1 MEKALTINI
10 NGSIFHINED
20 AYIKLKT
27 YLEKLSRHF
36 GTNPDEKE
44 IMQDIESRISELF
57 LQKIKDEN
65 KDIITVVWV
74 NEIISIMGKPE
85 DFEDGENEDKNQ
97 KPSSDKKIKHKMY
110 RNPEDRLLGG
120 VCSGTGAYLNISTL
134 AIRLLVFLLFV
145 LTGGFIVILYIFF
158 WIVLPKA
165 KTTAQRI
172 EMRGKEPTVSNIE
185 NSIHEEV
192 KDIKDN
198 YKNFQKSDSY
208 KNGKEKIS
216 RFGTILISFLKAI
229 IKITIVLA
237 GLFFMF
243 IGISGILVLLLVL
256 LFGAQLITFL
266 PFWGVSG
273 PDLNLPEITNF
284 FTNPGI
290 AIAIS
295 IAILFF
301 LIIPLIGIIFAGTK
315 IIFHY
320 RSNNRLI
327 IISGLTIWI
336 IAIIIIISIGFSQ
349 TSNFIKGK
357 TATNITTTSN
367 SSSSINYDNDLT
379 SFNDSLNNSKYSTLY
394 IHLTPDSNSKYKGKH
409 FNKTRIRTKNGQM
422 IWIAEPKF
430 DIEKNS
436 KNKLALTI
444 QKSCRGKGNKAK
456 KNLEQIKYNYSLKD
470 SILFLDPYFSIKEG
484 TGWNDQVLKI
494 TLKIPEGKSV
504 FLSMDISNIIYDI
517 KNTSNTW
524 DGDMVGRYWKMT
536 ADGLSEIK
544 N

>member
-57 LQKIKDEN
+57 HQKIQNEN
-65 KDIITVVWV
+65 KDIITIVWV
-74 NEIISIMGKPE
+74 DEIISIMGKPE
-85 DFEDGENEDKNQ
+85 DFEDEENEDQNQ
-97 KPSSDKKIKHKMY
+97 ESSSNKKIKHKMY
-110 RNPEDRLLGG
+110 RDPEDRVLGG
-120 VCSGTGAYLNISTL
+120 VCSGTGAYLNISPL

-165 KTTAQRI
+165 ETTAQRI
-172 EMRGKEPTVSNIE
+172 EIRGKEPTVSNIE
-185 NSIHEEV
+185 HSIREEV
-192 KDIKDN
+192 KDIKGN

-216 RFGTILISFLKAI
+216 RFGTIFISFLKAI
-229 IKITIVLA
+229 IKITVVLA

-266 PFWGVSG
+266 PFWGVFG
-273 PDLNLPEITNF
+273 PDLNLPEITNLF
-284 FTNPGI
+284 ANSGV

-295 IAILFF
+295 IALLFF
-301 LIIPLIGIIFAGTK
+301 LITPLIGIIFAGTK
-315 IIFHY
+315 IVFHY

-327 IISGLTIWI
+327 ILSGLAVWV

-349 TSNFIKGK
+349 TGNFIKGK
-357 TATNITTTSN
+357 TTTNITTTTH
-367 SSSSINYDNDLT
+367 SSSSLNYGNNLT
-379 SFNDSLNNSKYSTLY
+379 GFNDSLNNFKYSTLY
-394 IHLTPDSNSKYKGKH
+394 IHLTPGSHSGYKGNH
-409 FNKTRIRTKNGQM
+409 FNKTKIKTKNGQ
-422 IWIAEPKF
+422 ILWIAEPKF

-436 KNKLALTI
+436 NNKLELTI

-484 TGWNDQVLKI
+484 TGWNDQGLNI
-494 TLKIPEGKSV
+494 TLRIPKGKSV
-504 FLSMDISNIIYDI
+504 FLSMDIKKLIYDI

-524 DGDMVGRYWKMT
+524 DGDMVGKYWKMT
-536 ADGLSEIK
+536 TDGLSEIK